1 MGRAPRPQGSGGE
14 ATGRRRPTGPSGR
27 PCARA
32 SREGHGAT
40 SGTAPKGPHFP
51 QRSSAEG
58 SGRGPPPPH
67 ERRALSLQPP
77 LRPPLA
83 LRPSA
88 RPSAPPTNARSAAW
102 LPDPRPSPGCPPG
115 CPRLWGRHAGRC
127 ARHPCTSPRL
137 LSPAEGR
144 VGPFRLQTARLSAPL
159 VCLTRAGRSMTTEGW
174 GWPGVAT
181 ASLLSNCP
189 AASRS
194 RASVS
199 PAGSARV
206 QRVRLRGAA
215 LL

>member
-1 MGRAPRPQGSGGE
+1 MSPLPAALFGGRQRPR
-14 ATGRRRPTGPSGR
+14 
-27 PCARA
+27 
-32 SREGHGAT
+32 H
-40 SGTAPKGPHFP
+40 
-51 QRSSAEG
+51 
-58 SGRGPPPPH
+58 PPH

-83 LRPSA
+83 LRPGA

-102 LPDPRPSPGCPPG
+102 LPDPRPSPG

-144 VGPFRLQTARLSAPL
+144 VGPFRLQTARPSAPL
-159 VCLTRAGRSMTTEGW
+159 VRLTRAGQSMTTEGW
-174 GWPGVAT
+174 GWPGVAS
-181 ASLLSNCP
+181 ASLLNNCP

-194 RASVS
+194 QASVS

-206 QRVRLRGAA
+206 QRVRLRGAGGGGA
-215 LL
+215 LCSDPQLPVLATSFLSARLASTSARPPLSAGHLSITDV